1 MMGKRRYNRKQN
13 QVEEKLNLN
22 RGIQI
27 VESEILDQK
36 KKGERNNY
44 KREVGNKKTQI
55 NQEKDFKKI

>member
-36 KKGERNNY
+36 KKGERNNS
-44 KREVGNKKTQI
+44 KREVGNKKKT
-55 NQEKDFKKI
+55 NKSGEGF